1 LRPFLVCFG
10 ELIADSFPVSRNNSG
25 SSPGG
30 FEIWLIKHREDPMAI
45 VSLKLSI
52 DILLLLC
59 LASISYAIGLICERV
74 QAATIFAVL
83 VIETD
88 LDLHLCEK

>member
-1 LRPFLVCFG
+1 
-10 ELIADSFPVSRNNSG
+10 
-25 SSPGG
+25 
-30 FEIWLIKHREDPMAI
+30 MAI
-45 VSLKLSI
+45 VSLKLGI
-52 DILLLLC
+52 DVLLLLC